1 MINVFLFSEESKD
14 SEDMADKESSAVARP
29 AKRAR
34 TSFTVDQLQVLDHAG
49 ETLYSD
55 RDCRPDSMVW
65 VEKKMDS
72 GTFYL
77 STFSSDVF

>member
-14 SEDMADKESSAVARP
+14 SEDMVDKESSAVARP
-29 AKRAR
+29 VKRAR

-55 RDCRPDSMVW
+55 PDCRPDSMV
-65 VEKKMDS
+65 
-72 GTFYL
+72 
-77 STFSSDVF
+77 